1 MTYFQTLKTRKD
13 HIRAFP
19 SLYFSQS
26 KVTKISCP
34 PKLLTRKAINSTLQ
48 KMLVLREYFLIG
60 YMLQMTTTLKK
71 KKRYLQLPA
80 KRSSLSSSSTTSAG
94 FGPLEFVLI
103 SSPRKLAGSGDDG
116 LDC

>member
-71 KKRYLQLPA
+71 KK
-80 KRSSLSSSSTTSAG
+80 KVFTITCKKIFS
-94 FGPLEFVLI
+94 VI
-103 SSPRKLAGSGDDG
+103 I
-116 LDC
+116 